1 MKTFWLKW
9 RREIIRGGMLFVL
22 VVALGLW
29 VTNRLRGGRDRM
41 VSEFKDRFGAFSVN
55 FDAPGR
61 EHGDLWQWRGAV
73 SSSQTI
79 RIRNANGPI
88 AVERADGNH
97 AEVRAEKSWRR
108 SSPRSVRLV
117 AEPGPTGVTICA
129 LWEGQT
135 NCGSHGDYEGFGGHR
150 NDVAVRFTVL
160 VPKGVALDLST
171 MNGALQIT
179 GMTGSL
185 KAATL
190 NGGIRVEAAG
200 GPVAV
205 KTVNGGI
212 DATLSALAPGGA
224 ELETVNGAVTV
235 QLPEHVDATLDAE
248 SVVGRVQ
255 ADLPVQVTGT
265 VDPKHIRGTL
275 GRGGP
280 TLHVSTVNGEVRLVG
295 IGGGVAT
302 PMQAPRPRH
311 ARPALPPQPPR

>member
-29 VTNRLRGGRDRM
+29 VTNLLRGGRDRM

-61 EHGDLWQWRGAV
+61 EHGDIWQWRGAL

-88 AVERADGNH
+88 SVERAEGNR
-97 AEVRAEKSWRR
+97 AEVRVEKSWRR
-108 SSPRSVRLV
+108 SAPQSVRLV
-117 AEPGPTGVTICA
+117 AEPSTSGVTICA
-129 LWEGQT
+129 LWENQT
-135 NCGSHGDYEGFGGHR
+135 SCRREGDYEGFGGHR

-160 VPKGVALDLST
+160 VPKGVGADVST

-179 GMTGSL
+179 GVTGSL

-190 NGGIRVEAAG
+190 NGGIQVEATG
-200 GPVAV
+200 GPVTA

-212 DATLSALAPGGA
+212 EATLGALAPGGA
-224 ELETVNGAVTV
+224 DIETVNGTVTV
-235 QLPEHVDATLDAE
+235 QLPEHMDATLDAE
-248 SVVGRVQ
+248 SVVGREQ
-255 ADLPVQVTGT
+255 AELPVQLTGT
-265 VDPKHIRGTL
+265 EDPKHVRGTL
-275 GRGGP
+275 GSGGP
-280 TLHVSTVNGEVRLVG
+280 TLHGSTVNGEGRLG
-295 IGGGVAT
+295 QTG
-302 PMQAPRPRH
+302 R
-311 ARPALPPQPPR
+311 